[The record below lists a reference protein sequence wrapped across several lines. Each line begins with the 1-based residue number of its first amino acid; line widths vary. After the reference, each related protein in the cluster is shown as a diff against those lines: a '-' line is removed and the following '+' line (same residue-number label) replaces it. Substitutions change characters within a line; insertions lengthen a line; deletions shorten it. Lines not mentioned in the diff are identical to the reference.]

1 MNNIIEKELNI
12 EDMIYEIRE
21 KQVILDSDLAKLYH
35 VETKRIN
42 EAAKNNPRKF
52 PERFSWIVTEKE
64 FNIISSRS
72 KISTLNKSG
81 NKRGSNIK
89 YYPRVFT
96 EQGVAMLATILKS
109 QKAIETSINIM
120 DAFVKMRHYIK
131 DNLLNQNNINNIVL
145 EDHSHILRL
154 DGDLK
159 LLQETFDKLEEKR
172 KINEIYFNG
181 QIYDAYSKIKDIF
194 AESKE
199 ELILI
204 DNYVDKTILDMI
216 KNLKI
221 KVIIITKENNK
232 LTTLDIEKYNKQ
244 YHNLKVIYN
253 ETFHDRYFIIDR
265 NKIYHCGTSIN
276 YIGSKTF
283 SINILEDEIVKESLL
298 NKIKKDLNDLLYD

>member
-1 MNNIIEKELNI
+1 MNQIIEKELNI
-12 EDMIYEIRE
+12 EDMIYEIRG

-42 EAAKNNPRKF
+42 EAVKNNPRKF

-199 ELILI
+199 ELIII

-232 LTTLDIEKYNKQ
+232 LTKLDIEKYNKQ

>member
-1 MNNIIEKELNI
+1 MNQIIEKELNI
-12 EDMIYEIRE
+12 EDMIYEIRG
-21 KQVILDSDLAKLYH
+21 KQVILDSDLARLYNIP
-35 VETKRIN
+35 TKAFNQSVKRNI
-42 EAAKNNPRKF
+42 
-52 PERFSWIVTEKE
+52 ERFPSDFMFQLTNEEFNNLRSQIVT
-64 FNIISSRS
+64 SSGKGGRRY
-72 KISTLNKSG
+72 NP
-81 NKRGSNIK
+81 
-89 YYPRVFT
+89 YAFT
-96 EQGVAMLATILKS
+96 EHGITMLAGVLKS
-109 QKAIETSINIM
+109 DKAINMSLKIVDTFI
-120 DAFVKMRHYIK
+120 KMRHYIK
-131 DNLLNQNNINNIVL
+131 NHLLNQDNINNIVL
-145 EDHSHILRL
+145 EDHSHILKL

-199 ELILI
+199 ELIII